1 MKFKN
6 NCDYKVI
13 TAANDFTDD
22 NISNNVATILPQNIM
37 EEEELILIDSS
48 VGGGGGVAVDSRP
61 YTKLYCQP

>member
-13 TAANDFTDD
+13 TAANDFTDE

-37 EEEELILIDSS
+37 EEEELFLIDSS
-48 VGGGGGVAVDSRP
+48 GGGGGEGGRGDSGR
-61 YTKLYCQP
+61 